1 MIIEKKLQ
9 YIKKL
14 QQILLYIGC
23 DKPTAALKFE
33 KEIDKKILLLLKSPK
48 MCAVSNYFDNESY
61 RDLIY
66 QGYTVIYKIEQEK
79 ILILEI
85 FKWQNR

>member
-14 QQILLYIGC
+14 QKILLYIAS
-23 DKPTAALKFE
+23 D
-33 KEIDKKILLLLKSPK
+33 
-48 MCAVSNYFDNESY
+48 
-61 RDLIY
+61 
-66 QGYTVIYKIEQEK
+66 KIEKDK